1 MKKYVNFKN
10 IAIVALVIWILLQ
23 WFNPGGVMPGG
34 RTIRIDGKKYEV
46 IKHTID
52 TVEVEKIKTVTKKGK
67 DIVHEVI
74 DVDTLVLK
82 ELVNVDSA
90 AILKDYLA
98 KIIYK
103 DTLVLDGGLGTI
115 ALTDTITKNRIL
127 GRTWD
132 AKVKERTIKEELI
145 VKEPAKTQLYYG
157 LNAGFNKT
165 DYVSAVG
172 AGLILKTKK
181 DKIYNFNIGVNN
193 RTTDGTN
200 GSFSPYVGFGT
211 YWKIKVKK

>member
-1 MKKYVNFKN
+1 MKKFVNFKN
-10 IAIVALVIWILLQ
+10 IAIAALIIYILLQ

-145 VKEPAKTQLYYG
+145 VKEPAKAQLYYG
-157 LNAGFNKT
+157 LNAGFNKE

-181 DKIYNFNIGVNN
+181 DKIYQFGLGVNN

>member
-1 MKKYVNFKN
+1 MKKFVNFKN

-23 WFNPGGVMPGG
+23 WFNPGGFMQGG
-34 RTIRIDGKKYEV
+34 RTIKIDGKKYEV
-46 IKHTID
+46 LKHTID
-52 TVEVEKIKTVTKKGK
+52 TVEVEKVKVVTKKGE

-90 AILKDYLA
+90 AILRDYLA
-98 KIIYK
+98 KIVYK

-132 AKVKERTIKEELI
+132 AKVKERIIKEELI

-157 LNAGFNKT
+157 LNAGFNKE

-181 DKIYNFNIGVNN
+181 DKIYNLNIGVNN
-193 RTTDGTN
+193 RTVDGTN
-200 GSFSPYVGFGT
+200 GSFSPYIGFGT

>member
-1 MKKYVNFKN
+1 MKKYLNFKN

-52 TVEVEKIKTVTKKGK
+52 TVEVEKVKVVTKKGK

-82 ELVNVDSA
+82 EMVNVDSA

-98 KIIYK
+98 KIVYK

-157 LNAGFNKT
+157 LNAGFNKE

-172 AGLILKTKK
+172 AGVILKTKK
-181 DKIYNFNIGVNN
+181 DKIYQLGIGVNN

-200 GSFSPYVGFGT
+200 GAFSPYVGFGT

>member
-1 MKKYVNFKN
+1 MKKFVNFKN

-23 WFNPGGVMPGG
+23 WFNPGGIMPGG

-46 IKHTID
+46 LKHTID
-52 TVEVEKIKTVTKKGK
+52 TIEVEKVKVVTKKGE

-98 KIIYK
+98 KIVYK

-132 AKVKERTIKEELI
+132 AKVKERIIKEELI
-145 VKEPAKTQLYYG
+145 VKEPARNQLYYG
-157 LNAGFNKT
+157 LNAGFNRE

-181 DKIYNFNIGVNN
+181 DKIYNLNIGVNN
-193 RTTDGTN
+193 RTIDGTN